1 MLTSNR
7 TTSSRSDRR
16 RRLAGT
22 VAPGVVIAA
31 VVIAAVVSVGVAVR
45 ARSVNVAAEPVV
57 RMRQRVPAVV
67 EQEVRATVAD
77 FVAVFEARRNCI
89 GGAELQLVREL
100 DDGDAR
106 YVAAED
112 LIEIEIPTSPRR
124 FRESLVH
131 ELAHHVDRSCP
142 DADVLRTDVMAM
154 IGATDWTGQERWEQR
169 PSELWAEAV
178 VEIVLGERV
187 RFERSIPLDER
198 VVDAARRW
206 IARPPT

>member
-1 MLTSNR
+1 MSTPNR
-7 TTSSRSDRR
+7 TTSSPSDRR
-16 RRLAGT
+16 RRVRL
-22 VAPGVVIAA
+22 VDVVVFVGVVVAVGVGAA
-31 VVIAAVVSVGVAVR
+31 VW
-45 ARSVNVAAEPVV
+45 ARSGNVATEPVV
-57 RMRQRVPAVV
+57 RMRQRVPAAV

-77 FVAVFEARRNCI
+77 FVAVFAARRGCI
-89 GGAELQLVREL
+89 GGAELQLVREI

-106 YVAAED
+106 YDVAEN

-142 DADVLRTDVMAM
+142 DADMLRTDVMTV

-187 RFERSIPLDER
+187 RFERSIPLDHG

-206 IARPPT
+206 IVQPSR